1 MQFQEEHAWIVQHS
15 RELEKHRGK
24 WIAIYKNKLAASDE
38 NLKNVRKKTRNIRAL
53 FFLVPRKGEEN
64 YVLWIQF

>member
-1 MQFQEEHAWIVQHS
+1 MQLQEEHKWIVEHS

-24 WIAIYKNKLAASDE
+24 WVAIYQNKLVASGR
-38 NLKNVRKKTRNIRAL
+38 NLKKIHKKHPQAL

-64 YVLWIQF
+64 YVL